1 MSKKPIPEFVEDAS
15 APLHGARWRF
25 DAFELDERRRE
36 LSRAGELILIEPKP
50 LNLLML
56 LLRHPGQLVTK
67 NDLIETLWAG
77 RIVTEAVLGNCV
89 TKLRAALGE
98 PLAGQLK
105 TVHGYGYRFDVQA
118 ELIPDR
124 EAEAAPP
131 KLQFEAGATIAQ
143 RPNWQLVRRLGLSG
157 DSWLAEHLKTR
168 ARRVFKFTNDPQG
181 LSALKREVTIYRLLR
196 ESLGDSARYVDILD
210 WNFDA
215 PPWFTESEYCA
226 GGSLQ
231 EWFEAQGGV
240 AKVPLPLRLELIA
253 QIADAIAEI
262 HAHGVLHK
270 DLKPANVFVVP
281 GSDGTPSIRLADF
294 GSGRLMDVDKLA
306 ALQITRMGFTQVIET
321 NPANTGTPLY
331 LAPEVLDGF
340 PPTLKADIYALG
352 VMLYQC
358 VVGNLRRPLATG
370 WEQGIDDEMLRDDIA
385 AAAEGNPERR
395 LANAADLARKLRSIE
410 QRRTVRIAEREAQAR
425 LERETR
431 ALERMR
437 ARRVGLIAAFAVL
450 VCGTI
455 STGIFAWRAER
466 ASEQAL
472 AEASRAKAVGEFL
485 AGGMFS
491 AINED
496 EKKVRD
502 LTAKELVDRAANALP
517 SFFPNQPDIE
527 AELHVSLGKAY
538 WALEYAPE
546 AAREYSRA
554 QEQYNSIYGVG
565 SEKSVKLAA
574 DRIVTS
580 FALGRIALDQSEY
593 DRIEQEAIKVQDPS
607 SPLILAFRVELVRS
621 KLFLGQYTEVER
633 STAKLLQEIPDSNV
647 KLLISVL
654 QIQGVNRLHLFD
666 LIGAEASLRR
676 AIAIL
681 VKLSGDGSKK
691 EVALRSILGHV
702 LIESGRLDEAGAE
715 FVLAKKIG
723 SGWYRPQSGWGLVIR
738 SGEARLKLERGNT
751 PEAISDFETIIKD
764 TIEDAGSGSDTSV
777 DARVALA
784 TAYEVSGKFES
795 AEAQLR
801 EALLIQYKIQPPKS
815 SKLMDIEVSLV
826 LVLAHLRK
834 SQEARAL
841 TSGMSDRLERSF
853 PSGHPIFAKFLFAKT
868 LLAADEKDCVEFDR
882 RRKDAGAALAAL
894 HAIGGR
900 SVLEMMKRLRL
911 SRCIDEKSQ
920 MVSVSQ

>member
-1 MSKKPIPEFVEDAS
+1 MSKKPIPDFVEDAS

-36 LSRAGELILIEPKP
+36 LSRAGELIVIEPKP

-98 PLAGQLK
+98 PLAAQLK

-143 RPNWQLVRRLGLSG
+143 RPNWHLVRRLGLSG
-157 DSWLAEHLKTR
+157 DSWLAEHVKTR

-196 ESLGDSARYVDILD
+196 ESLGESARYVEVLD

-253 QIADAIAEI
+253 QIADAIADI

-281 GSDGTPSIRLADF
+281 GSDGTPGIRLADF

-395 LANAADLARKLRSIE
+395 LANAADLARNLRSIE
-410 QRRTVRIAEREAQAR
+410 QRRVVRIAEREAQAR

-437 ARRVGLIAAFAVL
+437 ARRVGLIAAFA
-450 VCGTI
+450 
-455 STGIFAWRAER
+455 
-466 ASEQAL
+466 AL
-472 AEASRAKAVGEFL
+472 AVGFVV
-485 AGGMFS
+485 S
-491 AINED
+491 AY
-496 EKKVRD
+496 
-502 LTAKELVDRAANALP
+502 L
-517 SFFPNQPDIE
+517 
-527 AELHVSLGKAY
+527 Y
-538 WALEYAPE
+538 
-546 AAREYSRA
+546 
-554 QEQYNSIYGVG
+554 
-565 SEKSVKLAA
+565 
-574 DRIVTS
+574 
-580 FALGRIALDQSEY
+580 
-593 DRIEQEAIKVQDPS
+593 
-607 SPLILAFRVELVRS
+607 
-621 KLFLGQYTEVER
+621 
-633 STAKLLQEIPDSNV
+633 
-647 KLLISVL
+647 
-654 QIQGVNRLHLFD
+654 
-666 LIGAEASLRR
+666 
-676 AIAIL
+676 
-681 VKLSGDGSKK
+681 
-691 EVALRSILGHV
+691 
-702 LIESGRLDEAGAE
+702 
-715 FVLAKKIG
+715 
-723 SGWYRPQSGWGLVIR
+723 
-738 SGEARLKLERGNT
+738 
-751 PEAISDFETIIKD
+751 
-764 TIEDAGSGSDTSV
+764 V
-777 DARVALA
+777 DARKARVIAELETRRAEKVAAFLGEDMFRPSIP
-784 TAYEVSGKFES
+784 TT
-795 AEAQLR
+795 
-801 EALLIQYKIQPPKS
+801 IQ
-815 SKLMDIEVSLV
+815 
-826 LVLAHLRK
+826 
-834 SQEARAL
+834 
-841 TSGMSDRLERSF
+841 
-853 PSGHPIFAKFLFAKT
+853 
-868 LLAADEKDCVEFDR
+868 
-882 RRKDAGAALAAL
+882 
-894 HAIGGR
+894 
-900 SVLEMMKRLRL
+900 
-911 SRCIDEKSQ
+911 SRT
-920 MVSVSQ
+920 